1 MGTPRDKGIKLGGR
15 AAVIALAPAIREA
28 LAAGHYL
35 TAIHARY
42 AEQLGISY
50 PQFCKH
56 VQKYVTG
63 GDQGYGKAKRPPAEA
78 AAGQKL
84 PDRHVLG
91 EGASA
96 PGAQKTA
103 ASGPRT
109 MGPGKLPEFHYD
121 PMDAYRHRIRKQKE

>member
-1 MGTPRDKGIKLGGR
+1 MGTPRNRGKGLGGR

-35 TAIHARY
+35 TAIHAQY

-56 VQKYVTG
+56 VQKYVIG
-63 GDQGYGKAKRPPAEA
+63 GDQKRDKAKPHPKETPTGR
-78 AAGQKL
+78 QL
-84 PDRHVLG
+84 PDRHVSG
-91 EGASA
+91 EDSSSPGASK
-96 PGAQKTA
+96 PA

-109 MGPGKLPEFHYD
+109 MGPSKLPDFHYD
-121 PMDAYRHRIRKQKE
+121 PMDAYRHRIPKREE